1 MKKITLL
8 ILLLNSLFSF
18 DIDETIRKMKHASK
32 HERYILM
39 NKLKKH
45 LFLLHSN
52 HRNNKLKKLH
62 KFQHKNKKMH
72 KYKKYN
78 KHNKK
83 PHQNYSEHK
92 SK

>member
-1 MKKITLL
+1 MKIFVLL
-8 ILLLNSLFSF
+8 ILLLNSLFCF

-52 HRNNKLKKLH
+52 RRTHKLKKLH
-62 KFQHKNKKMH
+62 KFQHRKKQH
-72 KYKKYN
+72 CKSHSCCSK
-78 KHNKK
+78 
-83 PHQNYSEHK
+83 HK